1 MGEPASLTKEQKDLL
16 KEAAQPLVT
25 AQNLTAAEEWITCSF
40 TLKENAV
47 EYFELKRMIMKSDR
61 GYYYEQI

>member
-1 MGEPASLTKEQKDLL
+1 MQEG
-16 KEAAQPLVT
+16 AQLLVT